1 MESFFIDGNKFNFE
15 IDKTKRI
22 IKNLRINS
30 LPRKYEVSLIDESV
44 EESINEIV
52 AVSQNP
58 ILLIDSNIYKI
69 YGSKIIKKNLLIYK
83 FVAAESKKNI
93 TECINFTNFLEK
105 NNITKSSTVIVVGGG
120 IVQDVGA
127 FSCSIYKRG
136 IKWVYFPTTLL
147 SMTDSCIG
155 GKTALNYKNVKNL
168 HALFSSPHKVILNT
182 EFLSTLPRKDIL
194 SGLGESLKLSI
205 IGGKESL
212 KSFSSNI
219 DKAIKMDR
227 VALTR
232 IILTSLLIKKSVVEK
247 DEFEN
252 NERRSLNYGHSLGNA
267 IEPMSGFY
275 IPHGTAITIGLL
287 IENKISVKAFG
298 LSKDSA
304 KLILDLA
311 KKLIMPRFIK
321 KLSNINL
328 SEVNNYLINDKKA
341 EGKILKIAVPTKIGH
356 INFCKLNLN
365 QTAIRI
371 IKKSVE
377 SLLKEL

>member
-1 MESFFIDGNKFNFE
+1 
-15 IDKTKRI
+15 
-22 IKNLRINS
+22 
-30 LPRKYEVSLIDESV
+30 
-44 EESINEIV
+44 
-52 AVSQNP
+52 
-58 ILLIDSNIYKI
+58 
-69 YGSKIIKKNLLIYK
+69 
-83 FVAAESKKNI
+83 
-93 TECINFTNFLEK
+93 
-105 NNITKSSTVIVVGGG
+105 
-120 IVQDVGA
+120 
-127 FSCSIYKRG
+127 
-136 IKWVYFPTTLL
+136 
-147 SMTDSCIG
+147 
-155 GKTALNYKNVKNL
+155 
-168 HALFSSPHKVILNT
+168 
-182 EFLSTLPRKDIL
+182 
-194 SGLGESLKLSI
+194 
-205 IGGKESL
+205 
-212 KSFSSNI
+212 
-219 DKAIKMDR
+219 
-227 VALTR
+227 
-232 IILTSLLIKKSVVEK
+232 
-247 DEFEN
+247 
-252 NERRSLNYGHSLGNA
+252 
-267 IEPMSGFY
+267 MSGFY